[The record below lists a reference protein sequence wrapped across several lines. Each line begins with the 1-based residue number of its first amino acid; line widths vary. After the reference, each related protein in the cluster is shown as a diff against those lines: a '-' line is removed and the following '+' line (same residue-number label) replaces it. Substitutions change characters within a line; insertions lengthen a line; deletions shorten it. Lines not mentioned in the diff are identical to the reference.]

1 MSWRENASS
10 NMARRHLLS
19 NLFRLFCGA
28 LTWLGIVLLVILLA
42 QIIWQGGS
50 RISWDFLTR
59 FSSSKAAKA
68 GIYHALT
75 GTIWLI
81 AMTAAFAIPVGV
93 AAAVY
98 LEEYS
103 KKGRLSTLI
112 EINISNLAG
121 VPSIV
126 YGLLG
131 VAVFK
136 YFFNFG
142 QSLLTG
148 SLTMSLLILPVI
160 ITAAREALKAV
171 PSSLR
176 QAAFGLGATRWQVV
190 RYHVLPAAVPGI
202 LTGIILSLSRAIG
215 ESAPLLVVGAATSLN
230 FTPSNAM
237 DEYSALPIQIY
248 HWAGDSRLEFREL
261 AASGIIV
268 LLAVLLLMNA
278 TAIIIR
284 WKSEAKTS

>member
-1 MSWRENASS
+1 MSWRENAPS
-10 NMARRHLLS
+10 NLARRHLLS
-19 NLFRLFCGA
+19 NAFRIFCAA
-28 LTWLGIVLLVILLA
+28 LTWLGIVLLVVLLA
-42 QIIWQGGS
+42 QILWQGLS
-50 RISWDFLTR
+50 HLNWNFLSHY
-59 FSSSKAAKA
+59 SSSKASKA
-68 GIYHALT
+68 GILHALA

-81 AMTAAFAIPVGV
+81 ALTAAFAIPVGV

-98 LEEYS
+98 LEEYAP
-103 KKGRLSTLI
+103 KGRLSTLI

-142 QSLLTG
+142 QSVLTG

-160 ITAAREALKAV
+160 ITAAREALKGV

-190 RYHVLPAAVPGI
+190 RHHVLPAALPGI

-230 FTPSNAM
+230 FMPRHVM
-237 DEYSALPIQIY
+237 EEYSALPIQIY

-268 LLAVLLLMNA
+268 LLVVLLLMNA

-284 WKSEAKTS
+284 WKSEGKSS